1 MQEFDKISIAE
12 ISKKDMLMILEALE
26 FTGKNTNKGIFL
38 ELMENIVK
46 DLSELADSS
55 QEEFMQYLKKNSTL

>member
-26 FTGKNTNKGIFL
+26 FTGKNTNKGTFL